1 MSVYIQIRCKQKA
14 PLHVIHSYIS
24 SERSYLSS
32 VVMLILQKVKRDSAE
47 RVMTICRRLTSHS
60 DPYLVN

>member
-32 VVMLILQKVKRDSAE
+32 VDITEGKERLCGACDDNLQETDLS
-47 RVMTICRRLTSHS
+47 L
-60 DPYLVN
+60 